1 MPARPGC
8 DGRTTPHARAKGAI
22 VSLGCPILLLASV
35 SALYVPPAAAQ
46 ETQEGGTVTVTG
58 NVVNDANGE
67 PVAGVVVVLEALG
80 LTLVTDDQGQF
91 VLDSVPRGVYDLRL
105 VHQDYQRLDGDL
117 TIDRPGEFFL
127 GLTPIGEP
135 SDGMITGIVGV
146 VTDQVNGQPV
156 PEVVVNVAGIG
167 RVATT
172 DEDGRFTL
180 SELIPGRHDVVFS
193 HLGYRQ
199 RTESIEVETEHV
211 VKLHIALAVDA
222 ITLDPIE
229 VTVDRQDSNLQRVGF
244 YQREEDGWGDF
255 LDRED
260 IEYWNPV
267 QLTAAL
273 MRFPGVTTVPNPDM
287 PSRGFLAFRRMGT
300 ECIPTVYLEGVRIGG
315 SRDPAGIDDLVNPS
329 AVAGVEVYRNTAGI
343 PPQYWGTGSSCGVVL
358 IWLRRGG

>member
-8 DGRTTPHARAKGAI
+8 DGRTTRHAKAQRTE
-22 VSLGCPILLLASV
+22 SLRRLILLPALV
-35 SALYVPPAAAQ
+35 SALYVTPTVAQ
-46 ETQEGGTVTVTG
+46 ETQETGTVTVTG
-58 NVVNDANGE
+58 NVVDDANGQ

-91 VLDSVPRGVYDLRL
+91 DLDRVPRGVYDLRL
-105 VHQDYQRLDGDL
+105 VHRDYERLDGDL

-135 SDGMITGIVGV
+135 GDGMITGIVGV

-156 PEVVVNVAGIG
+156 PGVVVNVAGIG

-172 DEDGRFTL
+172 NEDGRFTL

-193 HLGYRQ
+193 HLGYRP
-199 RTESIEVETEHV
+199 RTESIDVETAHV
-211 VKLHIALAVDA
+211 VKLQIALAVDA
-222 ITLDPIE
+222 IALDPIE
-229 VTVDRQDSNLQRVGF
+229 VTVDRQDGNLQRVGF

-260 IEYWNPV
+260 IEFWNPV

-315 SRDPAGIDDLVNPS
+315 SRDPAGIDDIVNPS

-358 IWLRRGG
+358 IWLRRGGQ